1 MPAGGTGTI
10 TAAAVADDA
19 AAGDATAPSASLP
32 PAFSLYLDLCRL
44 LAALLVVV
52 SHLVP
57 NGVIAANSRY
67 WWLNLGR
74 ESVVV
79 FFVLSGFVIAYT
91 TERKQASLR
100 DYCVARCTR
109 IYSVALPVILL
120 GFAAAAV
127 LVLAGR
133 APLDESYQLRKP
145 WLYLPLH
152 LLFMGELWTIS
163 EPPPLLAPWWSLGY
177 EVWYYLLFGAAFYL
191 GGRRRLLALA
201 ALLLLVGPKLWLLL
215 PVWSAGVLLYHW
227 QKTHTLARTPALLGW
242 GATLV
247 LLAAFKESGMDA
259 ALRAFALAQ
268 WPFPG
273 LPLKS
278 ADRVLADY
286 LVGLLVVANFVCAR
300 SAGFE
305 SLRRLGRPIRTL
317 ASYTFTL
324 YLVHALV
331 MRVWL
336 TVYPHRRS
344 DALDVTLLLAVIVAA
359 TWIVGQLT
367 EHRKEWFERVLLRLT
382 ARSQATAR

>member
-10 TAAAVADDA
+10 MAAAVADHPA
-19 AAGDATAPSASLP
+19 ASASASLP
-32 PAFSLYLDLCRL
+32 RAFSLYLDLCRL
-44 LAALLVVV
+44 LAAVLVVV

-57 NGVIAANSRY
+57 YGVIAASSRY

-91 TERKQASLR
+91 TERKTASLR

-109 IYSVALPVILL
+109 IYSVALPVVLL
-120 GFAAAAV
+120 GFIAAAV
-127 LVLAGR
+127 LVLADR
-133 APLDESYQLRKP
+133 VPLDEFYQLRKP

-152 LLFMGELWTIS
+152 LLFMGELWTIA
-163 EPPPLLAPWWSLGY
+163 EPPLLLPPWWSLGY
-177 EVWYYLLFGAAFYL
+177 EVWYYALFGAAFYL
-191 GGRRRLLALA
+191 RGSRRLLALSV
-201 ALLLLVGPKLWLLL
+201 LLLVVGPKLWLLL
-215 PVWSAGVLLYHW
+215 PVWGAGVLLYHW
-227 QKTHTLARTPALLGW
+227 QKTHAIARTPALFGW
-242 GATLV
+242 CATLV

-259 ALRAFALAQ
+259 ALRASALAN

-286 LVGLLVVANFVCAR
+286 LVCLLVLANFLCAR
-300 SAGFE
+300 SAGFG
-305 SLRRLGRPIRTL
+305 SLLRFERPIRAL

-336 TVYPHRRS
+336 IVYPHRRS
-344 DALDVTLLLAVIVAA
+344 DVVDVALLLAVIAAA
-359 TWIVGQLT
+359 TWVVGQLT
-367 EHRKEWFERVLLRLT
+367 EHRKAWFARGFLRLT

>member
-10 TAAAVADDA
+10 IAAAAH
-19 AAGDATAPSASLP
+19 DATASPSASLP
-32 PAFSLYLDLCRL
+32 RAFSLYLDLCRL
-44 LAALLVVV
+44 LAAVLVVV

-57 NGVIAANSRY
+57 YGVIAAGSRY

-91 TERKQASLR
+91 TGRKNASLR

-109 IYSVALPVILL
+109 IYSVALPVVLL
-120 GFAAAAV
+120 GFIAAAV
-127 LVLAGR
+127 LVAAGR
-133 APLDESYQLRKP
+133 AAPDEFYQLAKP

-177 EVWYYLLFGAAFYL
+177 EVWYYALFGAAFYL
-191 GGRRRLLALA
+191 RGRRRLLALA

-215 PVWSAGVLLYHW
+215 PVWGAGVLLYHW
-227 QKTHTLARTPALLGW
+227 QKKHTLARTPALLGW

-259 ALRAFALAQ
+259 ALRAAALAS

-278 ADRVLADY
+278 ADRYLADY
-286 LVGLLVVANFVCAR
+286 LVCLLVLANFLCAR
-300 SAGFE
+300 SAGFGGL
-305 SLRRLGRPIRTL
+305 LRVERPIRVL

-336 TVYPHRRS
+336 IVYPHRRS
-344 DALDVTLLLAVIVAA
+344 DGADVALLLVVIVAA
-359 TWIVGQLT
+359 TWVLGQLT
-367 EHRKEWFERVLLRLT
+367 EHRKKWFERVFLRLT